1 MAGYIGSKVVSLS
14 TDASDISGNITV
26 GGTVDGRDVS
36 VDGTKLDG
44 VEASATADQTKA
56 DIEGLGIDLP
66 AANLTGTV
74 AAARLDT
81 ATTQAESDDST
92 KIATTAYVVDKITTL
107 IGGAPSTLNDLNELA
122 AAIND
127 DANYNSTL
135 TTALGTKMPK
145 AGGDF
150 TGAIT
155 GTTASFTRLDI
166 NATNTQLKGDLF
178 ANTDGAFDI
187 GASGANRP
195 RNLYL
200 SNSIVAADITTT
212 GTATATGVIVGNSNI
227 GSNSS
232 HLANL
237 TINNNGYVG
246 SVNNST
252 ALRIM
257 TSGDVNIA
265 AKLHVE
271 ENHTTAVTN
280 ATTMIANTTF
290 SVNGNASQGSDIM
303 RVGPMSSGGAYFIE
317 VSNSAGSATYP
328 ILLNP
333 ISGGN
338 VGIGIAA
345 PLAKLDIAGNTTTFD
360 GMAKIYLTDSNSN
373 SASRNWS
380 IGNGATGFGN
390 LTFAVSAAKDGN
402 AGNGTA
408 VNAMVINSSGNVGIG
423 CTPSYKLDVASTVQI
438 RAGESLRL
446 QNAAGSS
453 AATVQCA
460 GAGGN
465 SDLGFSTAGSERMR
479 INSSGVVRIGGQTG
493 TLQLGN
499 DGTYYA
505 DIEWEYNNN
514 ELAFSTNSGAN
525 FTFNSG
531 GSERMRISSAGAVT
545 TPSQP
550 AFSQMGNKS
559 HTITTT
565 GTPTM
570 TSANVW
576 STGILNSLNRGSH
589 FSASTGKFT
598 APVAGVYQF
607 SFDCMASNFNSGY
620 LYFYFK
626 QNTTTLATM
635 QKSQGNIF
643 QAISFNANISLAA
656 NDYVSVCW
664 TNNYASGII
673 HWPCFSGSL
682 LG

>member
-1 MAGYIGSKVVSLS
+1 
-14 TDASDISGNITV
+14 
-26 GGTVDGRDVS
+26 
-36 VDGTKLDG
+36 
-44 VEASATADQTKA
+44 
-56 DIEGLGIDLP
+56 
-66 AANLTGTV
+66 
-74 AAARLDT
+74 
-81 ATTQAESDDST
+81 
-92 KIATTAYVVDKITTL
+92 
-107 IGGAPSTLNDLNELA
+107 
-122 AAIND
+122 
-127 DANYNSTL
+127 
-135 TTALGTKMPK
+135 
-145 AGGDF
+145 
-150 TGAIT
+150 
-155 GTTASFTRLDI
+155 
-166 NATNTQLKGDLF
+166 
-178 ANTDGAFDI
+178 
-187 GASGANRP
+187 
-195 RNLYL
+195 
-200 SNSIVAADITTT
+200 
-212 GTATATGVIVGNSNI
+212 
-227 GSNSS
+227 
-232 HLANL
+232 
-237 TINNNGYVG
+237 
-246 SVNNST
+246 
-252 ALRIM
+252 
-257 TSGDVNIA
+257 
-265 AKLHVE
+265 
-271 ENHTTAVTN
+271 
-280 ATTMIANTTF
+280 
-290 SVNGNASQGSDIM
+290 
-303 RVGPMSSGGAYFIE
+303 MSSGGAYFIE